1 MSSILKA
8 LKKLEDDKA
17 TRHPGELRIDAE
29 ILRTDSHSRF
39 SSSGLLVTSLFL
51 VALGSGATYM
61 YMKRNFIP
69 EQASQNLR
77 TLPLPLQNTSPVSRP
92 SQIIPEQLPPEIVIT
107 PAQQHIIPRGEHQ
120 KRGSSSSQKTEASVM
135 VPKAAAPLTVTPSP
149 LPAASSVK
157 QVPALRVNG
166 IAFQEGS
173 SGSVAMINGE
183 PLSNGSVVGGVKVE
197 EIFKNKVKFSYNG
210 DTFEILLG
218 QSNR

>member
-61 YMKRNFIP
+61 YMKRNIIP
-69 EQASQNLR
+69 EQTSQNVR

-92 SQIIPEQLPPEIVIT
+92 PEIIPEQLPPEIVIA
-107 PAQQHIIPRGEHQ
+107 PAQQHIIPRGEYQ
-120 KRGSSSSQKTEASVM
+120 KKNSSQRTETSVV
-135 VPKAAAPLTVTPSP
+135 VPKKAAAPLTAAPPP

-157 QVPALRVNG
+157 QVPTLRVNG

-183 PLSNGSVVGGVKVE
+183 PLSNGSVVGGAKVE

>member
-39 SSSGLLVTSLFL
+39 SSSGLLVISLFL

-61 YMKRNFIP
+61 YMKGNIIP

-92 SQIIPEQLPPEIVIT
+92 SEIIPEQLPPEIVIA
-107 PAQQHIIPRGEHQ
+107 PAQQHLIPRGEHQ
-120 KRGSSSSQKTEASVM
+120 KKNSSQRAETSVV
-135 VPKAAAPLTVTPSP
+135 VPKRAAVPLTATPPP

-183 PLSNGSVVGGVKVE
+183 PLSNGSVVGGAKVE
-197 EIFKNKVKFSYNG
+197 EIFKNKVKFSFNG

>member
-61 YMKRNFIP
+61 YMKRNIIT
-69 EQASQNLR
+69 EQTSQNLR

-92 SQIIPEQLPPEIVIT
+92 HEITPDQLPPEIVIA

-120 KRGSSSSQKTEASVM
+120 KKSSSQRAETSVV
-135 VPKAAAPLTVTPSP
+135 VPKRAAVPLTAAPPP
-149 LPAASSVK
+149 LPVASSVK
-157 QVPALRVNG
+157 QAPALRVNG

-183 PLSNGSVVGGVKVE
+183 PLSNGSVVGGAKVE